1 MADSDLAR
9 LIPLLIPLILLELGL
24 MIAALIDLLR
34 RERRTKGPKWVW
46 GSVIVLFSIIGPLV
60 YFFLG
65 REES

>member
-1 MADSDLAR
+1 MDGSDLAA

-34 RERRTKGPKWVW
+34 RERRTRGPKWVW
-46 GSVIVLFSIIGPLV
+46 GLLIVFFSIVGPLV

-65 REES
+65 REDT

>member
-1 MADSDLAR
+1 MDISEATG

-46 GSVIVLFSIIGPLV
+46 GVLIVCFSIVGPLV

>member
-1 MADSDLAR
+1 MDSSDLAG
-9 LIPLLIPLILLELGL
+9 LIPLLIPVILLELGL
-24 MIAALIDLLR
+24 MIAALLDLLR

-46 GSVIVLFSIIGPLV
+46 GLLIVFFSIVGPLV